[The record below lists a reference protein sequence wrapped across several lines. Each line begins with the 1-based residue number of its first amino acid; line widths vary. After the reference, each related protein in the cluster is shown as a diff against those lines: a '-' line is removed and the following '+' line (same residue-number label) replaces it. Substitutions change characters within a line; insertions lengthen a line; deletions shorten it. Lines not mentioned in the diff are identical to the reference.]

1 MNKNE
6 AFDLVYISLEKEY
19 GPGEARAIA
28 RHYVEDIFI
37 SNPTQSSDG
46 FDLDTVK
53 KDIYLLKIGTPVQ
66 YVTGYE
72 LFNGRYFKVTPDV
85 LIPRPET
92 EEMVQLV
99 SAQLPINPT
108 AILDL
113 CTGSGCIAISLALEF
128 KNAAVWATDVSEK
141 ALNVARENATRF
153 DTDIRFIESDLLEEV
168 PPLDDNQFDL
178 IISNPPYI
186 PKSEIP
192 ITDANVRDFEPH
204 LALFVDSNDPLLFY
218 RRIASESSRLLK
230 IGGLCLVE
238 INRKYGKE
246 VSAIFEQSGLGS
258 ILVLKDI
265 SGNERF
271 VTGIKIH

>member
-6 AFDLVYISLEKEY
+6 AFDLVYISLEKEF
-19 GPGEARAIA
+19 GRGEARAIA
-28 RHYVEDIFI
+28 RRYVEDISI
-37 SNPTQSSDG
+37 SNPTRSSYD
-46 FDLDTVK
+46 FDPETVK
-53 KDIYLLKIGTPVQ
+53 KHIYLLKIGTPVQ

-92 EEMVQLV
+92 EEMVQLA
-99 SAQLPINPT
+99 SAQMPITPT
-108 AILDL
+108 SILDL

-128 KNAAVWATDVSEK
+128 KNAAVWATDVSDK
-141 ALNVARENATRF
+141 ALNVARENAKIFNTEICF
-153 DTDIRFIESDLLEEV
+153 LQSDLLQNEL
-168 PPLDDNQFDL
+168 PIKDNQLDL
-178 IISNPPYI
+178 IVSNPPYI
-186 PKSEIP
+186 PISEIQ

-230 IGGLCLVE
+230 IEGLCMVE

-246 VSAIFEQSGLGS
+246 VSAIFEQFGLGG
-258 ILVLKDI
+258 IQVLKDI